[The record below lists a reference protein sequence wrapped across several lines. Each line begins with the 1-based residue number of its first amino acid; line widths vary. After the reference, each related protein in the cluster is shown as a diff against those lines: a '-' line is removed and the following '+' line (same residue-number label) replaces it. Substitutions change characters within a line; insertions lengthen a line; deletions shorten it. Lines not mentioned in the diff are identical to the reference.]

1 MKKFRYTKLQKEWLH
16 DLKTTRAKQGE
27 GFLHTID
34 GWCCLGRA
42 LHVMGPMPNYREDGV
57 FYFDGR
63 SGSMPG
69 KQWAAMKLRDGGG
82 LAKMPFFIDGLRFA
96 SLAGANDAGC
106 TFKQIAA
113 AIEADPS
120 NFFTNGEK

>member
-27 GFLHTID
+27 GFLHASN

-42 LHVMGPMPNYREDGV
+42 LHVMGVKPDSREDG
-57 FYFDGR
+57 FCYFAKH
-63 SGSMPG
+63 SGSMPD
-69 KQWAAMKLRDGGG
+69 KQWDAMKLRDACG
-82 LAKMPFFIDGLRFA
+82 LANRSFFIDGAGFA
-96 SLAGANDAGC
+96 SLAEANDAGC

-113 AIEADPS
+113 AIEAAPS

>member
-16 DLKTTRAKQGE
+16 DLKTTRAKRGE

-42 LHVMGPMPNYREDGV
+42 LHVMGVKPDSREDG
-57 FYFDGR
+57 FCYFAKH
-63 SGSMPG
+63 SGSMPD
-69 KQWAAMKLRDGGG
+69 KQWAAMKLRNANG
-82 LAKMPFFIDGLRFA
+82 LAKRSFFIDGMGFA
-96 SLAGANDAGC
+96 GLAGANDAGC